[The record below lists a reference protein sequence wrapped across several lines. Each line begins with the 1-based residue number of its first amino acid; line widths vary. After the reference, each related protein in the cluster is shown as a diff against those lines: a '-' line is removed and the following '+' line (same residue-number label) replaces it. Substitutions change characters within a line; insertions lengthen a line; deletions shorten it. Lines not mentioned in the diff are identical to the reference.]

1 MAEHGRVTSTMLD
14 FAFRIAV
21 FDRMQDCENGHVRE
35 HDESMIADI
44 SRPMSMYAKAGR
56 GPLSKTSHYPRA
68 GTNVEM
74 GAAMTQIGV
83 VIARSANGLSREA
96 LVKTF
101 IRHPPAA

>member
-56 GPLSKTSHYPRA
+56 GPLSKTSHYPRLKH
-68 GTNVEM
+68 
-74 GAAMTQIGV
+74 QC
-83 VIARSANGLSREA
+83 RNGGCHDSNWGRYRTKCQRFE
-96 LVKTF
+96 
-101 IRHPPAA
+101 P